1 MTPEFVVTLGRD
13 MVLMVLKVG
22 APMLI
27 CGLVV
32 GLIFSVIMS
41 ATQIQEMTLTFV
53 PKIVAVMVALI
64 MFAPWML
71 RVLTEYTIKLF
82 TNIPFYIR

>member
-22 APMLI
+22 APMLLF
-27 CGLVV
+27 GLVV
-32 GLIFSVIMS
+32 GLTFSVIMS

-53 PKIVAVMVALI
+53 PKIVAVLVALI
-64 MFAPWML
+64 IFAPWML
-71 RVLTEYTIKLF
+71 RVLTEFTIKLY